1 MSAADIFQAKSVSC
15 CKRVGNYLAY
25 ALSTSGRRMLTMLD
39 VATDLRTFFLLWY
52 DPDATI
58 AACFLLACMSTPF
71 LVYWA
76 SSHNFNQAIIAHR
89 TFGMARPRNC
99 HERCHRRFYNAMA
112 VPLLGVYLTSL
123 QIVVWWVLDVV
134 MGIFCQSRHREELDR
149 LEMRRSAYRMGRTM
163 PLLMPPSSAKFLTV
177 VELFYESIPQ
187 SILQLFV
194 FFTQTSS
201 HFKVHDVALSVGAS
215 LANTVLNLM
224 EIQYEART
232 RCMHFTDYLLYF
244 MSGQIDEMLE
254 SGIPVRRALRNAS
267 VDECDLTGFKTLW
280 ANADAMKN
288 VYLVAESTTVEGS
301 KRIVLPAI
309 PTFCMEWN
317 TMRFKRMVSM
327 VLALRRHEG
336 VHVTLPDTMVPE
348 RFHFLISP
356 AFRQRA
362 VELSAARKRRH
373 CEVRA
378 ARCLNRCCGC
388 CGTHPGDAVC
398 ATNTHVLDDDL
409 RSVPRPRR
417 RGCLGA
423 AAVER
428 RRSVGDNVSSKF
440 LPFFRSWVQP
450 VGPRLARRVLV
461 YLVVGDLELM
471 YHALRGETGVHSH
484 LEHVLQEV
492 EKLHGV
498 PNGGAVPE
506 REVWSAQLRCSRVIL

>member
-1 MSAADIFQAKSVSC
+1 
-15 CKRVGNYLAY
+15 
-25 ALSTSGRRMLTMLD
+25 
-39 VATDLRTFFLLWY
+39 
-52 DPDATI
+52 
-58 AACFLLACMSTPF
+58 
-71 LVYWA
+71 
-76 SSHNFNQAIIAHR
+76 
-89 TFGMARPRNC
+89 
-99 HERCHRRFYNAMA
+99 
-112 VPLLGVYLTSL
+112 
-123 QIVVWWVLDVV
+123 
-134 MGIFCQSRHREELDR
+134 
-149 LEMRRSAYRMGRTM
+149 RMGRAM

-187 SILQLFV
+187 SVLQLFV

-232 RCMHFTDYLLYF
+232 RRMHFTDYLLYF

-254 SGIPVRRALRNAS
+254 SGIPVRRALRNAA

-288 VYLVAESTTVEGS
+288 VYLVAESTTVEGN

-317 TMRFKRMVSM
+317 AMRFKRMVSM

-362 VELSAARKRRH
+362 VELSAEHKRRH

-417 RGCLGA
+417 R
-423 AAVER
+423 
-428 RRSVGDNVSSKF
+428 
-440 LPFFRSWVQP
+440 
-450 VGPRLARRVLV
+450 
-461 YLVVGDLELM
+461 
-471 YHALRGETGVHSH
+471 
-484 LEHVLQEV
+484 
-492 EKLHGV
+492 
-498 PNGGAVPE
+498 
-506 REVWSAQLRCSRVIL
+506 